1 MIIVIV
7 LNFSKSLE
15 LEPNHVGSLFGLA
28 TCYQHLGEKN
38 KSLEV
43 TNKILKIDHKLT
55 GVYRL
60 ISSMTSFK
68 TDSSL
73 ISRIEELLEN
83 RKLENW
89 QKADLY
95 FSLSK
100 GFDDLGDYKKSF
112 EYCQKGNMLKRS
124 DLEYNI
130 SKDRKLFQVLKNV
143 SKILSSINFQSLNM
157 K

>member
-1 MIIVIV
+1 MLHMHWDHTEPDQQQYSQCSSQTTKVSGTITCAHAPVGEED
-7 LNFSKSLE
+7 FFQKSLE
-15 LEPNHVGSLFGLA
+15 FEPNHVGSLFGLA

-43 TNKILKIDHKLT
+43 TNKILKINPKLT

-60 ISSMTSFK
+60 ISSMTSYK
-68 TDSSL
+68 TDSNL

-83 RKLENW
+83 GTLENW

-100 GFDDLGDYKKSF
+100 GFD
-112 EYCQKGNMLKRS
+112 
-124 DLEYNI
+124 
-130 SKDRKLFQVLKNV
+130 
-143 SKILSSINFQSLNM
+143 LSLIHI
-157 K
+157 

>member
-1 MIIVIV
+1 M
-7 LNFSKSLE
+7 
-15 LEPNHVGSLFGLA
+15 
-28 TCYQHLGEKN
+28 GEKN

-73 ISRIEELLEN
+73 ISTIEELLEN

-112 EYCQKGNMLKRS
+112 EYCQKGNMLK
-124 DLEYNI
+124 DQIWNTIFQKIENF
-130 SKDRKLFQVLKNV
+130 FQVLKNV